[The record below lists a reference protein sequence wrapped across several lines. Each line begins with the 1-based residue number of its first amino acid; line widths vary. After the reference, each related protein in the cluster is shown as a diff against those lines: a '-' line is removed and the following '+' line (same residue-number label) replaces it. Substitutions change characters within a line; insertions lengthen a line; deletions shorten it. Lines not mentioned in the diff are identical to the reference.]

1 MPISYSR
8 DKERCNR
15 FHMTGKIITIKDV
28 AEMAG
33 VSKATVSRVM
43 NNSGYVAAETRRK
56 IENIMEAYNY
66 VPSALAVNLSRQE
79 TKTVGVVIPEIGNTF
94 YSDILHGITQA
105 ADEQDLSLVLFDTQD
120 NLEKEK
126 RAFRILQQQKVRGI
140 ILGPS
145 VDYPETA
152 EGRELLAGLREYS
165 VPIVIIDRDFENM
178 PWDAVLYENYQCS
191 YQAALELYQAGN
203 RRLSVI
209 TGDMTLKIGRERF
222 EGFRKGVED
231 CGLKLEEKDIYYGNF
246 LMKRSYELSMEL
258 LSQRELPDA
267 VYTCNNMTSLGF
279 LKAVNEK
286 GLEIGQDIAVMGN
299 DRIEMLDILGIPFS
313 CVYRDNYEMG
323 RMALRLL
330 QERIEHPQKARS
342 IRMVPYQVKL
352 KGSEKRKK
360 K

>member
-1 MPISYSR
+1 MA
-8 DKERCNR
+8 
-15 FHMTGKIITIKDV
+15 GKMITIKDV

-56 IENIMEAYNY
+56 IENIMETYDY

-79 TKTVGVVIPEIGNTF
+79 TKIVGVVIPEIGNTF

-105 ADEQDLSLVLFDTQD
+105 ADELDLSLALFDTQD

-126 RAFRILQQQKVRGI
+126 RAFRVLQQQKVRGI

-145 VDYPETA
+145 VDYPETE
-152 EGRELLAGLREYS
+152 EGRALLARLREYS

-178 PWDAVLYENYQCS
+178 PWDAVLYENYQSS
-191 YQAALELYQAGN
+191 YQAALELYRAGN
-203 RRLSVI
+203 RRMAVI
-209 TGDMTLKIGRERF
+209 TGDMTLKIGRERYA
-222 EGFRKGVED
+222 GFKKGLED
-231 CGLKLEEKDIYYGNF
+231 CGLCLREEDIYYGNF

-258 LSQRELPDA
+258 LSREELPDA

-279 LKAVNEK
+279 LKAMNEK
-286 GLEIGQDIAVMGN
+286 GLEIGRDIALIGN
-299 DRIEMLDILGIPFS
+299 DRIETLDILGIAFS

-323 RMALRLL
+323 RMAIRLL
-330 QERIEHPQKARS
+330 QERVEHPEKSRS
-342 IRMVPYQVKL
+342 ICMVPYQVRL
-352 KGSEKRKK
+352 RGSEKREKK
-360 K
+360 